1 MYIQAVPNPDLSL
14 FWALLFSVYAAGFR
28 HRPSAIP
35 TNNNQPITSETTQTQ
50 FVSLTPSATVVR
62 DCQREAQQRVPVVWN
77 AMCCQTRL
85 ANIYINTNS
94 LQPRDQIIKRADA
107 EADVSQRSEAA

>member
-1 MYIQAVPNPDLSL
+1 MFQIHIQVYSGHSYFLCMLQALGTDQTAAV
-14 FWALLFSVYAAGFR
+14 
-28 HRPSAIP
+28 P
-35 TNNNQPITSETTQTQ
+35 TNNNRPITSETTQTQ
-50 FVSLTPSATVVR
+50 FASLTPSATVVR

-77 AMCCQTRL
+77 AMCCQTCL

-107 EADVSQRSEAA
+107 EADVSQRSEAACK